1 MQKLQY
7 WAMGIVVSV
16 TSLTLSSAAIAL
28 PRQSDYF
35 CFKQQVTGRVQDL
48 TVICQSSQPRADATE
63 QKAGTPTQKN
73 APPTEGSPGSNPNGG
88 KKLVAVETGAK
99 RVLEFSE
106 LNYEDGVLVGYA
118 RNKTGK
124 PIGEVSIN
132 YVVLERESET
142 KWKPIYSG
150 STRTQ
155 ANSLKAGEKTT
166 FTAIP
171 RLNGD
176 KIVIMK
182 AEF

>member
-48 TVICQSSQPRADATE
+48 TVICQSSQPATNATD
-63 QKAGTPTQKN
+63 QKAGTPT
-73 APPTEGSPGSNPNGG
+73 PGSKPNGG
-88 KKLVAVETGAK
+88 KKLVAVESGAK

-118 RNKTGK
+118 KNKTGK
-124 PIGEVSIN
+124 PIGDVSIN
-132 YVVLERESET
+132 YKVLRRESET
-142 KWKPIYSG
+142 NWKLVDSG
-150 STRTQ
+150 STKTQ

-166 FTAIP
+166 FKAIT
-171 RLNGD
+171 RVNGD
-176 KIVIMK
+176 KIVITK

>member
-7 WAMGIVVSV
+7 WAVGILVSV

-35 CFKQQVTGRVQDL
+35 CFKQQITGRVQNL
-48 TVICQSSQPRADATE
+48 TAICQSSQPRTNATD
-63 QKAGTPTQKN
+63 QKAGTPT
-73 APPTEGSPGSNPNGG
+73 PGSKPNEG
-88 KKLVAVETGAK
+88 KKLVAVESGAK

-124 PIGEVSIN
+124 PIGRVSIN
-132 YVVLERESET
+132 YGVYERESET
-142 KWKPIYSG
+142 KWKLVDSG
-150 STRTQ
+150 STRTE
-155 ANSLKAGEKTT
+155 ANSLKSGEKTT
-166 FTAIP
+166 FKATP
-171 RLNGD
+171 RIKGD